1 MRKTLKSSSDYII
14 LFLYAACMYLL
25 WKLCLLGDLRYWMR
39 IMLPFAILLTVLVV
53 IRLVLR
59 ARGYKASHFK
69 VRMGCF
75 VAITLI
81 FAAMIIH
88 TAIPY
93 NGALSWK
100 VDDYFNHKKIEF
112 THNNIYE
119 DGINGVLDDIDRKI
133 SLPDKLYVSE
143 DFYISF
149 KEDGSI
155 TNVEALIYGKD
166 DKGQLKGYL
175 ISYDKNKE
183 SKINVWLNDGE
194 GISVSSDKLLEP
206 FVRILEKSDAH
217 YKEQVKNWNFESN
230 DKEYAFLYSGKTKVS
245 IGEEFYILDLI
256 EKNSYGLTKS
266 ELSEG
271 GQLSGYQ
278 ASLFVP
284 NKKEI
289 SPVKYLVDSKYVSR
303 EELEAE
309 HDSGVVKNAKTSES
323 WIVDEANGTVYSFVL
338 DDKKIGYRL
347 VVVNAA
353 AGSRFYKLDKSIDS
367 GQSWDVIN
375 ENPFMDEAGVAEGIV
390 FFSNDFGFIGIQGA
404 SGESSQIYMTK
415 DAGITFKRLEIPM
428 DKVPRVPKS
437 GKEMGLKLDD
447 YRYISMP
454 KLKSSKLYITV
465 TAGYG
470 EIDGIDFYSEDNG
483 ESWNVLTK

>member
-53 IRLVLR
+53 IRLALR
-59 ARGYKASHFK
+59 ARGYRASHFK
-69 VRMGCF
+69 ARLGCF

-81 FAAMIIH
+81 FGAMIIH

-93 NGALSWK
+93 NGALSWR

-119 DGINGVLDDIDRKI
+119 NGINGVIDDIDRKI

-149 KEDGSI
+149 KKDGSI

-175 ISYDKNKE
+175 VSYDENKE
-183 SKINVWLNDGE
+183 RKINVWLNDGE

-206 FVRILEKSDAH
+206 FARILEKSLSH
-217 YKEQVKNWNFESN
+217 YREQVKKWSFESN
-230 DKEYAFLYSGKTKVS
+230 NKEYAFLYSGKTKVN
-245 IGEEFYILDLI
+245 IGEDLYILDSN
-256 EKNSYGLTKS
+256 KQNNS
-266 ELSEG
+266 ELTNSELPEG
-271 GQLSGYQ
+271 GQMSGYV

-284 NKKEI
+284 SHKEI
-289 SPVKYLVDSKYVSR
+289 SPIKYLVDSKYISR
-303 EELEAE
+303 KELEAE
-309 HDSGVVKNAKTSES
+309 HDSDVIKNVKDSEN
-323 WIVDEANGTVYSFVL
+323 WTVDEANGTVYSFVL

-353 AGSRFYKLDKSIDS
+353 AGSRFYELEKSTDS

-415 DAGITFKRLEIPM
+415 DAGISFKRLEIPM
-428 DKVPRVPKS
+428 DKVSRVPKA

-483 ESWNVLTK
+483 ESWNVITK

>member
-59 ARGYKASHFK
+59 ARGYKASYFK

-155 TNVEALIYGKD
+155 TNV
-166 DKGQLKGYL
+166 
-175 ISYDKNKE
+175 
-183 SKINVWLNDGE
+183 
-194 GISVSSDKLLEP
+194 
-206 FVRILEKSDAH
+206 
-217 YKEQVKNWNFESN
+217 
-230 DKEYAFLYSGKTKVS
+230 
-245 IGEEFYILDLI
+245 
-256 EKNSYGLTKS
+256 
-266 ELSEG
+266 
-271 GQLSGYQ
+271 
-278 ASLFVP
+278 
-284 NKKEI
+284 
-289 SPVKYLVDSKYVSR
+289 
-303 EELEAE
+303 
-309 HDSGVVKNAKTSES
+309 
-323 WIVDEANGTVYSFVL
+323 
-338 DDKKIGYRL
+338 
-347 VVVNAA
+347 
-353 AGSRFYKLDKSIDS
+353 
-367 GQSWDVIN
+367 
-375 ENPFMDEAGVAEGIV
+375 
-390 FFSNDFGFIGIQGA
+390 
-404 SGESSQIYMTK
+404 
-415 DAGITFKRLEIPM
+415 
-428 DKVPRVPKS
+428 
-437 GKEMGLKLDD
+437 
-447 YRYISMP
+447 
-454 KLKSSKLYITV
+454 
-465 TAGYG
+465 
-470 EIDGIDFYSEDNG
+470 
-483 ESWNVLTK
+483 